1 MDKENNK
8 LPEGWSETKISENQ
22 YLTHIPQEQLDEWK
36 IQRWKKDNVTK
47 ILKKDGFII
56 KPDGRSGT
64 IYYVE
69 KERLCE
75 IYFEISGI
83 REFDILIYFD
93 SLKEWSLP
101 NNAEMSISEKKDI
114 REELIVWLKK
124 EKIKAEL

>member
-22 YLTHIPQEQLDEWK
+22 YLTYIPQEQLDDWK
-36 IQRWKKDNVTK
+36 IKLWKKDNVTK

-64 IYYVE
+64 IYHVK

-75 IYFEISGI
+75 IYFEISGT

-93 SLKEWSLP
+93 SLKEWSSP
-101 NNAEMSISEKKDI
+101 NKTEMSISEKKDI

-124 EKIKAEL
+124 EKIKFEL